1 MKYYDPVKLQESKET
16 LSHKLHV
23 LNETQTKCSTEDL
36 QGKYKKAYER
46 LKTEI
51 QTLWIDVTVNQPTD
65 VVLSPSTKDD
75 AQNCWD
81 KYKKTIRN
89 ALYSEYNLD
98 KALALFDAFKMDV
111 VTECNALLEYKV
123 SIDEMAELEH
133 NV

>member
-1 MKYYDPVKLQESKET
+1 MKYYDPVKLQESKEA

-23 LNETQTKCSTEDL
+23 LNETQTKCSAEDL

-51 QTLWIDVTVNQPTD
+51 QTLWIDVTGNQPTD

-81 KYKKTIRN
+81 KYKKPIRN
-89 ALYSEYNLD
+89 ALYSEYDLD

-111 VTECNALLEYKV
+111 VTECNAFLEYKV
-123 SIDEMAELEH
+123 SIDEMAELGQ
-133 NV
+133 NA